1 MASHAFLS
9 EERLHF
15 EGKKLFS
22 DGNISTKKV

>member
-15 EGKKLFS
+15 EGEKLFS
-22 DGNISTKKV
+22 VGNFTKGG